1 MPRPSTRRSEAPK
14 VDAVRPST
22 RRARRIG
29 LGAIASA
36 ATLAVALVAPSASAS
51 RTVLITGG
59 GWGHGIGMSQYGA
72 YGRALKGQTA
82 RAILKHYYTGV
93 SVRPTRM
100 PARIRVGL
108 IQYRGA
114 LRFTSSP
121 LTEGGGALAFKL
133 ARVPGRLAR
142 GPATTKW
149 RVEATPSGG
158 IRLWRNGR
166 PVTRGGRKVLDGRRG
181 VVAVYRKFGSVVR
194 IGGKGTYAF
203 GRLVVDSHPST
214 ACGAGYC
221 LRVVASLRMQHY
233 LFGLGEVPSSW
244 PQATLRAQAI
254 AGRTYAYA
262 KVLDQGQHRYPCDC
276 AVYDSTLDQAYIG
289 DAKRTGSGPYWDDWK
304 AAVRGTKAVVI
315 RHRGTPIHAFYSSSS
330 GGHTEHN
337 ENVWGG
343 EALPYLRGVR
353 DRADAVAANPN
364 HRWSLQLAWRG
375 FARKL
380 RTYYGVGPLRSFRL
394 LRPFGVSGRVK
405 VPTAS
410 GGGARIV
417 GRAKTVRVSGWS
429 VRSALDLKD
438 SLFRVRVVH
447 DVAAVWRGSR
457 ALSSANA
464 EWASGP
470 LRRVPGG
477 RAQDFS
483 DGRLVL
489 NRARGRSVWLEGSL
503 LAAYDAGG
511 GPGGPLGLPVA
522 GARRAATGVTLQRFD
537 RGTLY
542 DVGGEGPIVTL
553 VGPVDATYRRLGG
566 PASRCGPP
574 ESGAP
579 SRARFA
585 RGTIAR
591 VGGVVRVNCG

>member
-1 MPRPSTRRSEAPK
+1 VAAS
-14 VDAVRPST
+14 AVVV
-22 RRARRIG
+22 A
-29 LGAIASA
+29 LGA
-36 ATLAVALVAPSASAS
+36 VPVSAS

-93 SVRPTRM
+93 SVRAARM

-121 LTEGGGALAFKL
+121 LTEGGGTLAFKR
-133 ARVPGRLAR
+133 ARAPGRLAR
-142 GPATTKW
+142 GPATTEW
-149 RVEATPSGG
+149 RVEASPTGG

-166 PVTRGGRKVLDGRRG
+166 AVTWEGRKVLDGRRG

-194 IGGKGTYAF
+194 IAGKGTYAF
-203 GRLVVDSHPST
+203 GRLAVDSYPSA

-221 LRVVASLRMQHY
+221 LRVVATLRMQHY

-244 PQATLRAQAI
+244 PQASLRAQAI

-262 KVLDQGQHRYPCDC
+262 KVLDQGQHRFPCDC

-315 RHRGTPIHAFYSSSS
+315 RYRGEPIHALYSSSS
-330 GGHTEHN
+330 GGYTENN

-343 EALPYLRGVR
+343 EAIPYLRGVR

-364 HRWSLQLAWRG
+364 HRWSLQLSWRD

-380 RTYYGVGPLRSFRL
+380 RTSYGVGPLRSFRL
-394 LRPFGVSGRVK
+394 LRPFGVSGRVT

-410 GGGARIV
+410 GGGARIA
-417 GRAKTVRVSGWS
+417 GRTKTVRVSGWS
-429 VRSALDLKD
+429 VRSALGLKD

-447 DVAAVWRGSR
+447 DVAAVWRGSP
-457 ALSSANA
+457 ALSSADP

-470 LRRVPGG
+470 LRRIPGG
-477 RAQDFS
+477 RAQDFPG
-483 DGRLVL
+483 GRLVL
-489 NRARGRSVWLEGSL
+489 NRARGTAVWLEGSL
-503 LAAYDAGG
+503 LTAYDARG
-511 GPGGPLGLPVA
+511 GPHGPLGLPVA
-522 GARRAATGVTLQRFD
+522 GARRGQGVTLQRFAG
-537 RGTLY
+537 GTLY
-542 DVGGEGPIVTL
+542 DVAGGGPIVTL
-553 VGPVDATYRRLGG
+553 VGPIDASYRRLGG

-574 ESGAP
+574 ASGAP

-585 RGTIAR
+585 RGTITR
-591 VGGVVRVNCG
+591 VGGLVRVDCG